1 MRVKA
6 KIWLWHDGELYKP
19 GDVVQMTD
27 AEARKNVD
35 LGNVEAVRGRKPA
48 ADSKAKAKGKP
59 EAGGNDN

>member
-6 KIWLWHDGELYKP
+6 KTWLWHGGELYKP
-19 GDVVQMTD
+19 GDVVPMTD
-27 AEARKNVD
+27 ADARKNVD

-48 ADSKAKAKGKP
+48 AGSKAKGKP